1 MLEGRVALVT
11 GGGRGIGKAIALGL
25 AADGADVAVNYR
37 KDEES
42 ARETVAEIEK
52 LGRRAHAYAASIDD
66 HAQCEAM
73 VATALADFG
82 HVDILVNNA
91 GNASRGQTV
100 ADTDPAELERV
111 IRTHAFGA
119 WSCSKLVLPSMRT
132 RPRGDI
138 VMI

>member
-1 MLEGRVALVT
+1 MGLEGRVALVT

-25 AADGADVAVNYR
+25 AEDGADVAINYR

-42 ARETVAEIEK
+42 ARATVTEIET
-52 LGRRAHAYAASIDD
+52 LGRRARAYAASVDD

-73 VATALADFG
+73 VSAAIADFG
-82 HVDILVNNA
+82 YVDLLVNNA

-119 WSCSKLVLPSMRT
+119 WSCSKFV
-132 RPRGDI
+132 
-138 VMI
+138 